1 MNTDLQPY
9 AADKRALI
17 EELRRTL
24 DVKYSSLRKAAQEQ
38 WERNFR
44 GMDPSDSCVSVR
56 VASGDPPRL
65 SLPTAG
71 ILRGRRRSLL
81 NGGGRPSLA

>member
-9 AADKRALI
+9 ADNRALI
-17 EELRRTL
+17 EELRQAL
-24 DVKYSSLRKAAQEQ
+24 DMKYSSLRETARKQ
-38 WERNFR
+38 WERNFP
-44 GMDPSDSCVSVR
+44 GKDPSDSCVSVR

-71 ILRGRRRSLL
+71 ILRRRRRSLL
-81 NGGGRPSLA
+81 NGSGRPSLA